1 MEDKRK
7 YNKGTKGNKGGRP
20 KGSALMKAIDLS
32 CEKFIKELLSN
43 EMIKNKAIKE
53 QIKKENIKDFLYLI
67 KVGKD
72 YKIGI
77 TSNISNRFKQ
87 YSSHS
92 GYNAEIIYLIKI
104 SNPNELEKLL
114 VHRYSHLCTRGDW
127 FTFKQEDVLDL
138 ITYSSK
144 FIYNERR

>member
-20 KGSALMKAIDLS
+20 RGSALRKAIDLS

-43 EMIKNKAIKE
+43 EMIKDKAIKE
-53 QIKKENIKDFLYLI
+53 QIKKENLKDFLYLI
-67 KVGKD
+67 KVGND

-77 TSNISNRFKQ
+77 TSNISNRFKL
-87 YSSHS
+87 YRSHS
-92 GYNAEIIYLIKI
+92 GYNAEIIYLTKI

-114 VHRYSHLCTRGDW
+114 VHRYNHLCKKGDW
-127 FTFKQEDVLDL
+127 FNFEKEDILDL
-138 ITYSSK
+138 ITYCSN
-144 FIYNERR
+144 FIYKKRR

>member
-1 MEDKRK
+1 M
-7 YNKGTKGNKGGRP
+7 
-20 KGSALMKAIDLS
+20 
-32 CEKFIKELLSN
+32 
-43 EMIKNKAIKE
+43 KE
-53 QIKKENIKDFLYLI
+53 QIKKENIRDFLYLI

-92 GYNAEIIYLIKI
+92 GYNAEIIYLTKI
-104 SNPNELEKLL
+104 RNPNELEKLL
-114 VHRYSHLCTRGDW
+114 VNRYNHLCTRGDW
-127 FTFKQEDVLDL
+127 FTFEQEDILDL

>member
-1 MEDKRK
+1 MDGRTN
-7 YNKGTKGNKGGRP
+7 NKGTKGNKGGRP
-20 KGSALMKAIDLS
+20 RGSALMKVINLS

-53 QIKKENIKDFLYLI
+53 QIKKETVREFLYLI

-92 GYNAEIIYLIKI
+92 GYNAEIIYLTKI

-114 VHRYSHLCTRGDW
+114 VNRYNHLCTRGDW
-127 FTFKQEDVLDL
+127 FAFEQEDILDL